1 METHNLSKQV
11 EEYKEVISRIT
22 ELLIWIEVEKGQNV
36 EELKQS
42 KALVNVMLLIFLSLH
57 NTSIQQL
64 LEIEKTLFKKY
75 EKLMVNSN

>member
-64 LEIEKTLFKKY
+64 LEIEKDLFKKY
-75 EKLMVNSN
+75 EKIMVNSN